1 MNAKIIIESWDE
13 ESTES
18 FADRAGEE
26 LVKKLKKYLEK
37 NKINLF
43 NDEVIVI
50 AEILKK

>member
-1 MNAKIIIESWDE
+1 VEFQE
-13 ESTES
+13 
-18 FADRAGEE
+18 FGE
-26 LVKKLKKYLEK
+26 